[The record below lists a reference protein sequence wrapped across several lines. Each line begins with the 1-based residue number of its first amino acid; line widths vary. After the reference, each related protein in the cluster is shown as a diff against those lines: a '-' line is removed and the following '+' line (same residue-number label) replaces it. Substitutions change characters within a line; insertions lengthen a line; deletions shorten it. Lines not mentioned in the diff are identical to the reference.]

1 MNRRALKRS
10 NAGTHFNNI
19 DNNIDNNTAT
29 STDNNTDNNT
39 DQCAMGLSPR
49 WAAANAGVLAMNALW
64 ELVRFTELTAHPVS
78 MTIFAGGRVECC
90 EIVLRVKS
98 RMERSGSQSLWLE
111 QVKASATRL
120 CSTTANWGRR
130 FVPPHG

>member
-19 DNNIDNNTAT
+19 NKIDKNIDNNIDKNI
-29 STDNNTDNNT
+29 DNNIDH
-39 DQCAMGLSPR
+39 CAMGLSPR
-49 WAAANAGVLAMNALW
+49 WAAANAAVLAMNALW
-64 ELVRFTELTAHPVS
+64 KLVRFTELTAHPVS
-78 MTIFAGGRVECC
+78 MTIFVGGRVECC
-90 EIVLRVKS
+90 EIVLSVKS